1 MEHPVTIIRQIQ
13 LCTGMSMTDSKAVW
27 HFANEKLQGDY
38 VLAALA
44 KDFDSLA
51 VMIRSKRPEVIS
63 HREARIRWNIENA
76 RSQRTVRTTG
86 EAWQRLASMSP
97 AVFQGDLH

>member
-1 MEHPVTIIRQIQ
+1 MEDPVTIIRQIQ
-13 LCTGMSMTDSKAVW
+13 LCTGMSMVDSKAVW
-27 HFANEKLQGDY
+27 HFANERLQGDY

-44 KDFDSLA
+44 KDYDGLA
-51 VMIRSKRPEVIS
+51 VMIRSRRPDVIS

-76 RSQRTVRTTG
+76 RSQRTVRATG
-86 EAWQRLASMSP
+86 DAWQRLASMSP